1 MNELKKLLLISLV
14 ILFILG
20 ILNAQELSIELG
32 YFIPS
37 DQTFKDIYGSGIQY
51 GGKLSVEVLERLSVW
66 LGGSYFSKKGE
77 LTYTKEE
84 ITLRIIPINFGIQY
98 RFSDKKIIPYISVGL
113 GIHFFSEFAP
123 RGNVSY
129 ARFGYTAQT
138 GFLIRITEKFHLSI
152 GFDYKQSKINPKNT
166 DINIG
171 GFCTSFGLKYRF

>member
-1 MNELKKLLLISLV
+1 MNELKKLLLLSLV
-14 ILFILG
+14 ILFIFG
-20 ILNAQELSIELG
+20 TLNAKELSIELG

-51 GGKLSVEVLERLSVW
+51 GGKLSVEVLERLAVW

-98 RFSDKKIIPYISVGL
+98 RFSDKKIIPYIGVGL

-123 RGNVSY
+123 RGTV
-129 ARFGYTAQT
+129 AMLGLVILLRQ
-138 GFLIRITEKFHLSI
+138 GF
-152 GFDYKQSKINPKNT
+152 
-166 DINIG
+166 
-171 GFCTSFGLKYRF
+171 